1 MTLAQML
8 TEIWQMDLV
17 AIHPDTLTAQAEA
30 AGQDGNPVE
39 NFGWAVELALPG

>member
-17 AIHPDTLTAQAEA
+17 AIHPDTLRAQAGVPE
-30 AGQDGNPVE
+30 QDGNPVE

>member
-1 MTLAQML
+1 MTFVQ
-8 TEIWQMDLV
+8 TVTGIWEMDFSG
-17 AIHPDTLTAQAEA
+17 IHPDTLTAQAEA